1 MNLKQLEVFLA
12 VAESGSFSRG
22 AEATFITQSTV
33 SQHIA
38 ALESELGVRLLDRTS
53 RGALLTEGGKVL
65 LEHARRVVTGTREIE
80 EAIRRFKGLDE
91 VVLRV
96 GASTIPGDYMV
107 PAALP
112 QFLDRH
118 PAVRL
123 TLLQGD
129 SRDILDKISGELVE
143 LGIVGSQFDEEGIT
157 FAPLGRDEIKVVAGS
172 AHPLAGR
179 GTITLDELLQQRFIM
194 REAGS
199 GTAKT
204 VREALVRA
212 GAAADR
218 LDTRAALGSN
228 EAVKAAVAGNL
239 GIAFL
244 SEISIRRELLR
255 GELVELTVAGLAI
268 SRTFYLAT
276 RSGRELSPA
285 ALAFVG
291 LLEEIYG

>member
-38 ALESELGVRLLDRTS
+38 ALESELGIRLLDRTS

-65 LEHARRVVTGTREIE
+65 LDHARRVVTGTHEIE
-80 EAIRRFKGLDE
+80 QAIKRFKGLDE
-91 VVLRV
+91 VILRV
-96 GASTIPGDYMV
+96 GASNIPGDYMV

-112 QFLDRH
+112 RFLDRY

-129 SRDILDKISGELVE
+129 SRDILDKVSGEVVE
-143 LGIVGSQFDEEGIT
+143 IGIVGSRFDEEGIS
-157 FAPLGRDEIKVVAGS
+157 FAPLGRDEIKIVAGS

-179 GTITLDELLQQRFIM
+179 ADLTFGELLQQRFIM

-204 VREALVRA
+204 VREALAAA
-212 GAAADR
+212 GFSADR
-218 LDTRAALGSN
+218 LDVRAALGSN
-228 EAVKAAVAGNL
+228 EAVKAAVGGNL
-239 GIAFL
+239 GL
-244 SEISIRRELLR
+244 SFISDVSIRRELQR
-255 GELVELTVAGLAI
+255 GELVELPVAGLTI
-268 SRTFYLAT
+268 SRTFYLVT

-285 ALAFVG
+285 ALAFVE
-291 LLEEIYG
+291 LMREIYG